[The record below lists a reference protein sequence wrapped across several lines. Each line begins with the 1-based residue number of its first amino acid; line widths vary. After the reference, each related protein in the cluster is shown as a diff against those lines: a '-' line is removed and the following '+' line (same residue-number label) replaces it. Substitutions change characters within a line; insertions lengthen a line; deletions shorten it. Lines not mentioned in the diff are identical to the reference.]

1 MTLGTCGS
9 SKCKKGVMVMGS
21 VCVVHLRPKVPRYT
35 IGRTMCTRVVSESE
49 RVCTCVV
56 HVCTIRTYYILRTYI
71 LYTNITYRYPKVA
84 ATLQIV

>member
-9 SKCKKGVMVMGS
+9 SKCKKGVMVMVMGS
-21 VCVVHLRPKVPRYT
+21 VCVVRGTPSFEGTKVYHT

-56 HVCTIRTYYILRTYI
+56 HVCTIRTYYILHTCTYI
-71 LYTNITYRYPKVA
+71 Y
-84 ATLQIV
+84 